1 MVNEV
6 IDCAIKIAGSQKK
19 LADACGVSQPTVWAW
34 LHGEKK
40 PSAENAKRIEL
51 ATDEVIP
58 AYRIRP
64 DLTDLFPHP
73 KNAA

>member
-1 MVNEV
+1 MVNKAIES
-6 IDCAIKIAGSQKK
+6 AIKIAGSQQK

-40 PSAENAKRIEL
+40 PSAMSAKRIEI
-51 ATDEVIP
+51 ATAEEVK
-58 AYRIRP
+58 AHMLRP